1 MLFYTIIVDL
11 FMEKNKRSAMV
22 FLSELAAN
30 ASKRGVPVIIY
41 SGNDDSVVA
50 HYSSE
55 GRVLI
60 FMSYRQF

>member
-1 MLFYTIIVDL
+1 MPFYTITVEL
-11 FMEKNKRSAMV
+11 FMKKYKRSPMV
-22 FLSELAAN
+22 FLSELATN

>member
-1 MLFYTIIVDL
+1 
-11 FMEKNKRSAMV
+11 MV
-22 FLSELAAN
+22 FLSELATN